1 MKSIASSIVM
11 KKSTSMGKRSRW
23 RKNSVL
29 STSRARKLARSRLP
43 QPCPP
48 NPPRNPCFFRP
59 TIPGLRAE
67 QSSPT
72 ATAANQ
78 RPRAAIE
85 AIKGPG
91 RACRAHSDSDSIS
104 DSNSN
109 SIPSTFRLLAP
120 APNRLPIHLRLRF
133 RPPTSDPF
141 APLVSEP
148 GHPLF
153 PARSLPYE
161 RTRPPPIP
169 PPDPVT
175 PPQPRH
181 TPTGSLATP
190 PRGSSRADR
199 RKYEH
204 PLIFLAAEDI
214 PQVTSTIPGG
224 SRLHQVVPLVHSVNK
239 CFATTVCLF
248 PPLPRALTADPWTPS
263 LRRATPAVWR
273 PTTAEKRDWRSRH
286 TATDRR
292 QIASRDV
299 TTGSDRH
306 KTTLEKLALAR
317 TRFPIR

>member
-1 MKSIASSIVM
+1 MQLRSLE
-11 KKSTSMGKRSRW
+11 STQSDFQKD
-23 RKNSVL
+23 
-29 STSRARKLARSRLP
+29 
-43 QPCPP
+43 
-48 NPPRNPCFFRP
+48 
-59 TIPGLRAE
+59 TILGH
-67 QSSPT
+67 SSPT
-72 ATAANQ
+72 ATAASQ

-85 AIKGPG
+85 AIKGPR
-91 RACRAHSDSDSIS
+91 RACRGQFHSEHLPTP
-104 DSNSN
+104 
-109 SIPSTFRLLAP
+109 IPSPTIHLTPSTSSEP
-120 APNRLPIHLRLRF
+120 APNTPPTPLPTPDF
-133 RPPTSDPF
+133 RPVRSPSERTRSSPVSGPF
-141 APLVSEP
+141 APLASP
-148 GHPLF
+148 N
-153 PARSLPYE
+153 S
-161 RTRPPPIP
+161 
-169 PPDPVT
+169 

-214 PQVTSTIPGG
+214 PQVTGTIPGG

-239 CFATTVCLF
+239 GFATTVCLF

-306 KTTLEKLALAR
+306 NI
-317 TRFPIR
+317 FSCQF

>member
-1 MKSIASSIVM
+1 
-11 KKSTSMGKRSRW
+11 
-23 RKNSVL
+23 
-29 STSRARKLARSRLP
+29 
-43 QPCPP
+43 
-48 NPPRNPCFFRP
+48 
-59 TIPGLRAE
+59 
-67 QSSPT
+67 
-72 ATAANQ
+72 
-78 RPRAAIE
+78 
-85 AIKGPG
+85 
-91 RACRAHSDSDSIS
+91 
-104 DSNSN
+104 
-109 SIPSTFRLLAP
+109 
-120 APNRLPIHLRLRF
+120 
-133 RPPTSDPF
+133 
-141 APLVSEP
+141 VSEP
-148 GHPLF
+148 G
-153 PARSLPYE
+153 LPQS
-161 RTRPPPIP
+161 

-190 PRGSSRADR
+190 RRGSTPPRGSSRAGR

-214 PQVTSTIPGG
+214 PQVTGTIPGG

-239 CFATTVCLF
+239 GFATTVCLF

-306 KTTLEKLALAR
+306 IVKAMTNGQMTKHQRYKKVSLKKQHIYLYS
-317 TRFPIR
+317 IVSSS